1 MIKKQKAN
9 LSDHSSQESFLLEMD
24 ILAKR
29 LNISDNS
36 RKSRMDDNMIDST
49 QLPTLPRLLS
59 IEFLEHLEIERNVS
73 KLTIRDYSH
82 YLRRFCDWF
91 EAEGKSDIRELDIHL
106 LKKYRVHLSRY
117 IDEKGNS
124 LALSTQS
131 YHVICLRSF
140 LKWLIKN
147 DMDVLHPE
155 KVDLPKAEP
164 QQMKF
169 LDADQMSR
177 LLSQPRLS
185 SATGYR
191 DRAILE
197 VLFSTGLRVSELVSL
212 NRSQVNLKRKEFGVI
227 GKGKKPR
234 VVFLSNEAAD
244 WLRRYLDTR
253 EDTWNP
259 IFVRQ
264 SRDKPDLNSDG
275 EEMRLTARSVQR
287 IVKKYVEKAKLP
299 IKVTPH
305 GIRHS
310 FATDLL
316 RNGAGLR
323 DVQEML
329 GHKNI
334 QTTQIYTHV
343 TRPQLRDVHKKF
355 HSNG

>member
-1 MIKKQKAN
+1 MP
-9 LSDHSSQESFLLEMD
+9 
-24 ILAKR
+24 
-29 LNISDNS
+29 
-36 RKSRMDDNMIDST
+36 
-49 QLPTLPRLLS
+49 LPTLPRLLT
-59 IEFLEHLEIERNVS
+59 IEFLEHLEVERNLS
-73 KLTIRDYSH
+73 GLTIRDYGL

-91 EAEGKSDIRELDIHL
+91 EADGHKDIQELDIHL
-106 LKKYRVHLSRY
+106 LKKYRVYLSRHV
-117 IDEKGNS
+117 DELGRS
-124 LALSTQS
+124 LSLSTQS
-131 YHVICLRSF
+131 YHIICLRSF
-140 LKWLIKN
+140 LKWLVKN
-147 DMDVLHPE
+147 DMSVLHPE

-164 QQMKF
+164 QSMKF
-169 LDADQMSR
+169 LDADQMAR

-185 SATGYR
+185 SKTGYR

-212 NRSQVNLKRKEFGVI
+212 NREQVNLKHKEFGVI

-234 VVFLSNEAAD
+234 VVFLSDQAAD
-244 WLRRYLDTR
+244 WLARYLSTR
-253 EDTWNP
+253 EDSWSP
-259 IFVRQ
+259 VFVRL
-264 SRDKPDLNSDG
+264 SRDRSDAKSDG
-275 EEMRLTARSVQR
+275 EEMRLTPRSVQR
-287 IVKKYVEKAKLP
+287 LVKEYVEKAHLP

-343 TRPQLRDVHKKF
+343 TRPELREVHKKF
-355 HSNG
+355 HTKEL